1 MEIYEWEG
9 LNLSFFL
16 KDNSNDFLAGFHAFK
31 GESNLID
38 NMLFTEN
45 FSAGYGGGIDPVT
58 SMNILDK
65 PSFIKPLDFDKWLD
79 VTKKIAFTA
88 AINPLASLALRKN
101 IFKKLNLAD
110 LKEHDTFINN
120 TQSDCHGTTVITT
133 IVLSIIWVAVAKNHK
148 RNKNSFI
155 NESYLFSV
163 FVNGATTGKFL
174 DFKEAQKAI
183 KKSLDVIRHVSFEK
197 LSLDEVKSIYE
208 NFEEV
213 VNEFNF
219 LDAVIEID
227 NDT

>member
-1 MEIYEWEG
+1 MEEYEWEG

-16 KDNSNDFLAGFHAFK
+16 KENSNDFLTGFHAFK
-31 GESNLID
+31 GESNLIN
-38 NMLFTEN
+38 NMLLTGN
-45 FSAGYGGGIDPVT
+45 FSTGYGGGIDPLD
-58 SMNILDK
+58 SMKILDK
-65 PSFIKPLDFDKWLD
+65 ASFIQPLDFDIWRD
-79 VTKKIAFTA
+79 ATQTIAFVA
-88 AINPLASLALRKN
+88 AISPLASLALRKN

-110 LKEHDTFINN
+110 LNEHDTFINN
-120 TQSDCHGTTVITT
+120 TPSDCHGTTVITT

-148 RNKNSFI
+148 RNKNSYI
-155 NESYLFSV
+155 DESYLFSV

>member
-1 MEIYEWEG
+1 MEWED
-9 LNLSFFL
+9 LSLSLFL
-16 KDNSNDFLAGFHAFK
+16 KDNSNDFVTGFHAFK

-38 NMLFTEN
+38 NMLFTGN
-45 FSAGYGGGIDPVT
+45 VSTGYGEGIDPLDR
-58 SMNILDK
+58 MKILDK
-65 PSFIKPLDFDKWLD
+65 ESFLKPLDFDKWRD
-79 VTKKIAFTA
+79 ATETIAFTA
-88 AINPLASLALRKN
+88 AISPIACLALRKN

-110 LKEHDTFINN
+110 LNEHDTFINN
-120 TQSDCHGTTVITT
+120 TPSGCHGTTVITT
-133 IVLSIIWVAVAKNHK
+133 IVLSIVWVAVARNFKKNE
-148 RNKNSFI
+148 NSYI
-155 NESYLFSV
+155 EESHLFSV

-183 KKSLDVIRHVSFEK
+183 KKSLDVIRQVSFDN

-219 LDAVIEID
+219 LEAVIEID